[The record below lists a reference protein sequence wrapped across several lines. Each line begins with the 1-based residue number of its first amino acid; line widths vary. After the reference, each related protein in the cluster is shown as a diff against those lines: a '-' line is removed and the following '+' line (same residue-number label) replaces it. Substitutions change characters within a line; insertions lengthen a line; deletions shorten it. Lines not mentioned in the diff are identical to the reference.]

1 MLGHVIP
8 VHFWRGATLT
18 ALLTCGLL
26 LSGCIFDRK
35 DPVPQFA
42 VTVTPD
48 LNLYLF
54 DGQPMAFDQLQ
65 AELKSVADKFRAS
78 GTGNARAYVKIITQP
93 GASYDRSLELIDYC
107 ASVGLD
113 KIETVGR

>member
-1 MLGHVIP
+1 MSGNPMSRWAV
-8 VHFWRGATLT
+8 
-18 ALLTCGLL
+18 ALLAAGALL
-26 LSGCIFDRK
+26 LPGCIFDRK
-35 DPVPQFA
+35 DPVPRFV

-48 LNLYLF
+48 ANLYLL
-54 DGQPMAFDQLQ
+54 DGQPMAFDQLE
-65 AELKSVADKFRAS
+65 AELKALADKYRSS
-78 GTGNARAYVKIITQP
+78 GTGNARAYLKIITQP

>member
-1 MLGHVIP
+1 MSRTPLFRV
-8 VHFWRGATLT
+8 AL
-18 ALLTCGLL
+18 ALLVTSVLT

-48 LNLYLF
+48 VNLYLL
-54 DGQPMAFDQLQ
+54 DGQPMAFDQLEAQ
-65 AELKSVADKFRAS
+65 LKALADKYRAS
-78 GTGNARAYVKIITQP
+78 GTGNARAYIKIITQP

>member
-1 MLGHVIP
+1 MSRHPMSRVA
-8 VHFWRGATLT
+8 V
-18 ALLTCGLL
+18 ALLAAGVLV

-35 DPVPQFA
+35 DPMPQFA

-48 LNLYLF
+48 ANLYLL

-65 AELKSVADKFRAS
+65 AQLQALADKYRAS

-93 GASYDRSLELIDYC
+93 GAAYDRSLELIDYC

>member
-1 MLGHVIP
+1 MSGNPMSRWAV
-8 VHFWRGATLT
+8 
-18 ALLTCGLL
+18 ALLAPGALL
-26 LSGCIFDRK
+26 LPGCIFDRK
-35 DPVPQFA
+35 DPVPRFV

-48 LNLYLF
+48 ANLYLL
-54 DGQPMAFDQLQ
+54 DGQPMAFDQLE
-65 AELKSVADKFRAS
+65 AELKALADKYRSS
-78 GTGNARAYVKIITQP
+78 GTGNARAYLKIITQP